1 MKTSSVTDLKNTLS
15 ARLKEV
21 IAGEPVLIT
30 DRRKPIAILQ
40 PLASDGSEGGLATL
54 YQQGILMPPPKK
66 LDVGAFLKMPRGQC
80 APSLTQAVIEERED
94 R

>member
-1 MKTSSVTDLKNTLS
+1 MKISSVTHLKNTLS

-21 IAGEPVLIT
+21 VAGEPVLIT
-30 DRRKPIAILQ
+30 DRRKPIALLQ
-40 PLASDGSEGGLATL
+40 PLEGGGGEGALATL
-54 YQQGILMPPPKK
+54 YQQGILTPPPKK
-66 LDVGAFLKMPRGQC
+66 LNVAAFLRMPRGQC